1 MVKNYG
7 ELLALIRE
15 MGSDAKILA
24 EEILGE
30 RYERFLL
37 FKDKEIE
44 REKSFLLDR
53 AFDRLNKDE
62 PLQYILGKWEFSGRE
77 FFVGEGVLIPRE
89 DTLAVTELVKEYI
102 NEKSIF
108 ADLGSGSGAIA
119 ATLSLDTLAKGY
131 AVEKSKQAFCY
142 LEKNIKNLGANVEC
156 INADMFS
163 RALLES
169 LPPLDAV
176 VSNPP
181 YITEEEMKSLDKNV
195 LKEPREALCGGE
207 DGLYFYR
214 EISRSYYPKLKEGG
228 VVAFEVGY
236 TQADA
241 VLEILKECGYKDFSE
256 KKDINGIRR
265 ALCAI
270 K

>member
-44 REKSFLLDR
+44 KEKSKLLDS

-62 PLQYILGKWEFSGRE
+62 PLQYILGKWEFSNRE
-77 FFVGEGVLIPRE
+77 FLVGKGVLIPRE
-89 DTLAVTELVKEYI
+89 DTLSVVELAKEHI
-102 NEKSIF
+102 NQESIF

-119 ATLSLDTLAKGY
+119 ATISLDTGARGY

-142 LEKNIKNLGANVEC
+142 LEKNIKNLGAKVEC

-163 RALLES
+163 KQLIDS

-181 YITEEEMKSLDKNV
+181 YITEKEMKSLDKNV

-214 EISRSYYPKLKEGG
+214 EISKMYYPKLKEGA

-256 KKDINGIRR
+256 KRDINGIRR
-265 ALCAI
+265 AVCAF